1 MVLSM
6 KGLWS
11 SSSLTETAP
20 VVGVSVV
27 HPTWARTRESD
38 ENDLHRG
45 WQFVDPSVTDYV
57 TSVNG
62 CGRFSTAGCTPDA
75 VHGVQFVRDLYNLAD
90 PSDSQGK
97 YTVPILWDTKRNT
110 IVNNESSEIL
120 RMLNDQFNAFATT
133 PTLDLYPAPLRT
145 EIDQINQWTYEIN
158 NGVYKCGFATS
169 QQAYD
174 QAEAHLYAMLGPC
187 PSSVSE
193 GAVSKKQTETR
204 KRRKPNTCCGR
215 AQQWDVCGPSLGE
228 TRHQRGVGI
237 TPSCRLSLLQ
247 VSLGR
252 RRHSQTRRRSCWAH
266 AGICAATHSP
276 SAMCGCS
283 PRSFASMPSTWCT
296 SSARER
302 PSASSPTSST
312 SPRTSTSSP
321 AWRRRWICNTS
332 CVCVFRSLT
341 SPSQRYSVTWAA
353 GRLMTMVV
361 GVCRHGVCRRPTTSP
376 RTRRSTGTPSFRGRL
391 TSITARPMIAT
402 ASEAQG
408 SDYRGASKSEPV
420 PASKRSAPSTA
431 ASELG
436 EGL

>member
-1 MVLSM
+1 MHSAAVRVVHPHALASRSAVTARRCRPSPARSNRHVPAMARVMEKSALAEVSNAGEFKRTSSVFRDFITQEEGTNTFAAEAGRYHLYVSLACPWAHRCLMVLSM

-174 QAEAHLYAMLGPC
+174 QAEAHLYAMLDKAEELLGTRRYLC
-187 PSSVSE
+187 
-193 GAVSKKQTETR
+193 GDALTE
-204 KRRKPNTCCGR
+204 C
-215 AQQWDVCGPSLGE
+215 DVRVPHAHSL
-228 TRHQRGVGI
+228 RCRLRGV
-237 TPSCRLSLLQ
+237 LQ
-247 VSLGR
+247 VLEKGPPRVPQPLQLHQGR
-252 RRHSQTRRRSCWAH
+252 LPAARRGADGGS
-266 AGICAATHSP
+266 ATHHDP
-276 SAMCGCS
+276 LLLLARDAQPVRHHSA
-283 PRSFASMPSTWCT
+283 
-296 SSARER
+296 
-302 PSASSPTSST
+302 
-312 SPRTSTSSP
+312 
-321 AWRRRWICNTS
+321 
-332 CVCVFRSLT
+332 
-341 SPSQRYSVTWAA
+341 
-353 GRLMTMVV
+353 
-361 GVCRHGVCRRPTTSP
+361 
-376 RTRRSTGTPSFRGRL
+376 
-391 TSITARPMIAT
+391 
-402 ASEAQG
+402 
-408 SDYRGASKSEPV
+408 GA
-420 PASKRSAPSTA
+420 
-431 ASELG
+431 
-436 EGL
+436 